1 MVEVAAGVMAAADIS
16 AAVERRTRWAAADTS
31 AAERRARWA
40 VVDTSAAV
48 ACVVRPTVAALRTW
62 AHVWAEVGHVSEAD
76 RTSAGVISAADQ
88 RGRGLAAGQRE
99 DDLLRGTV
107 SKLSGSM
114 ISVRSPRTA
123 QTGTPRSVEITRQH
137 ASAETETRA

>member
-1 MVEVAAGVMAAADIS
+1 MAGVMAAA
-16 AAVERRTRWAAADTS
+16 AAVERRTRWAAAGIS
-31 AAERRARWA
+31 AAAERRAQWA

-48 ACVVRPTVAALRTW
+48 ACVLVVRPTLAALRTW

-88 RGRGLAAGQRE
+88 RGRGLAADQRE
-99 DDLLRGTV
+99 GDLLRDPV
-107 SKLSGSM
+107 SMLSGSM

-123 QTGTPRSVEITRQH
+123 QTGTPRSVEITMQQT
-137 ASAETETRA
+137 SAETETRV